1 MSLSS
6 KRYGDT
12 GFYLDTDFATILIIG
27 NAAASSVRT
36 SKMHG
41 SVSKRGLVP
50 TAGLVQYFFPRAI
63 ALGIGQRDVYVPSFE
78 LMHVVHLN
86 FGPLS
91 GFFLI
96 LLLYF
101 KCTHHYDYLC

>member
-6 KRYGDT
+6 KGYGDT
-12 GFYLDTDFATILIIG
+12 GTYLDTDFATILIIR

-41 SVSKRGLVP
+41 SASKRGLVP
-50 TAGLVQYFFPRAI
+50 TAGLVQYFIPRAVVF
-63 ALGIGQRDVYVPSFE
+63 GIGQRDAYVPSFE
-78 LMHVVHLN
+78 LMHVHLN
-86 FGPLS
+86 FGPSS
-91 GFFLI
+91 GFFI

-101 KCTHHYDYLC
+101 KCIHYFVNKLL